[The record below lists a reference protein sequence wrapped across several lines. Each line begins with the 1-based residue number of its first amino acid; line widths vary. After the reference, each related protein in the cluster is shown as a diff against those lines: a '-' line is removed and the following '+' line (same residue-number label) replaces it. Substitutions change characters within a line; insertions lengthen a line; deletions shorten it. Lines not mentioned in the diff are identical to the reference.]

1 MLGFLH
7 KINNIERQEKL
18 HYETFHWPE
27 LPDLVD
33 IQHEYVRW
41 HFDKNVRIDTLI
53 SCITKIM
60 KTIKITIILGGLL

>member
-7 KINNIERQEKL
+7 KINNIERKDKL

-33 IQHEYVRW
+33 IQQEYVQW
-41 HFDKNVRIDTLI
+41 LFDKNVVI
-53 SCITKIM
+53 
-60 KTIKITIILGGLL
+60 